1 MKYST
6 TIIKYLDVFG
16 TRFTF
21 YTENNPKLYTL
32 TGGILSIISI
42 FVCILSFFIFSFDD
56 LNRKYPIT
64 TTSYSSEGLKS
75 IKAGKEKIWIPW
87 RIVDY
92 NNNEYVNHTG
102 ILYPIIYHISGI
114 KDSKTKKYIYNTTI
128 LNYKLCSETSMVN
141 KSEIYHI
148 TIPLNEI
155 YCIDMDDFYL
165 GGSWLD
171 EYINYIEFDL
181 YYCKNGINYDENNTD
196 CSPFESI
203 MRYKGEDN
211 SLDISFYYPFVQF
224 QPTNKT
230 YPVIIIYKQY
240 FYHLS
245 KYSNKIDRLYIQENL
260 LTDDSGW
267 ILKKEK
273 NHSYW
278 GLNTFNGD
286 TYFSGTSPDLMK
298 GGSSSR
304 GYSFNI
310 YIEPGVIHY
319 KRYYKKLFITFSD
332 FFPLAY
338 IIFILMKNVSKIFTQ
353 AESNKNMVEL
363 LFENLKEKP
372 IFGRDIK
379 KMRIKNMKSCKEMV
393 IKNKL
398 KLINREQMKEMNDD
412 MANNKVH
419 QNSSSFI
426 LNIQNININSTPRPS
441 QLKGTFQKNN
451 NKNLILFNDNND
463 INDIANNY
471 SSRKNNNK
479 FQPANNSQKRYI
491 KEQLF
496 PYVYYV
502 YSTFIKNL
510 DISKKNFCFS
520 NRFVK
525 IYMFL
530 CQLYDITSYLT
541 LQREFNSLKKI
552 LSQKNVKLIEK
563 FKKINVNYPNFMQEI
578 NDCIQNQKFY
588 IFAQGIVSE

>member
-42 FVCILSFFIFSFDD
+42 FVCILSFFVFSFDD

-114 KDSKTKKYIYNTTI
+114 KDSKTKNYIYNTTI

-211 SLDISFYYPFVQF
+211 SLELSFYYPIVQF

-379 KMRIKNMKSCKEMV
+379 KMRIKNMKSCQEMI

-398 KLINREQMKEMNDD
+398 KLINREQIKGINDD
-412 MANNKVH
+412 MANNKN
-419 QNSSSFI
+419 QNSSSLI
-426 LNIQNININSTPRPS
+426 LNIQNINIGATPRHS
-441 QLKGTFQKNN
+441 QLKSTFQKKSNN
-451 NKNLILFNDNND
+451 NLGLF
-463 INDIANNY
+463 NDIANYN
-471 SSRKNNNK
+471 SSRKNNDK
-479 FQPANNSQKRYI
+479 IQQSNNAQKRYI

-496 PYVYYV
+496 PYSYYV

-510 DISKKNFCFS
+510 DISKKNFFFS
-520 NRFVK
+520 NRFAK